1 MNNNHEEKIDEYV
14 DFELP
19 EDEKN
24 GETQAD
30 NFKQGYFI

>member
-1 MNNNHEEKIDEYV
+1 MSNIHEEKIDEYV

-24 GETQAD
+24 GESAD

>member
-1 MNNNHEEKIDEYV
+1 MNSNHPEEKIDEYV

-24 GETQAD
+24 GETHAD
-30 NFKQGYFI
+30 NFKQG